1 MNSSLAKHVVV
12 AVISAIT
19 FGCASVATTITDQPG
34 PGVARAIAFADSA
47 VAAGVGVSFPGAVL
61 VVTKNGRVIHSR
73 AFGFA
78 QNGQGTV
85 TESGDGTAQTFEVQ
99 LKARPM
105 RASTIFDLASVTKVM
120 ATTMAMM
127 MLVDQGK
134 VDLDAPVY
142 TYLKDFRGPHLDSIT
157 PRHLLQHSAGLVQWQ
172 PLYYQASTTAQT
184 YSAIRNMPLQWGVGE
199 GRHYSDFSFMLLGD
213 IVEHVSGQRLDV
225 FIDRALYEP
234 LGLRK
239 TTFNPKLKGLSD
251 FAATEE
257 GNGYEKHMVYDTTFA
272 YKYRGDPTSWHGWRE
287 RLLVGEVND
296 GNSFYANGGIAGHAG
311 LFSTGAELSVLLEV
325 LLNRGSYNGHAYVKP
340 GVVGQFLTLDKYQN
354 FLGWQHPAQ
363 MPDGSF
369 SHTGFTGTYVFGDPR
384 DHLSVVL
391 LTNKQGRGTD
401 AKGLFPNLGPL
412 QTAMVNAIIAGVQA
426 DAPRVRF

>member
-1 MNSSLAKHVVV
+1 V
-12 AVISAIT
+12 
-19 FGCASVATTITDQPG
+19 
-34 PGVARAIAFADSA
+34 

-61 VVTKNGRVIHSR
+61 VISKDGKIVHNR

-78 QNGQGTV
+78 QVLPGTM
-85 TESGDGTAQTFEVQ
+85 TLSPDGSRQIFQTYR
-99 LKARPM
+99 KDRPM
-105 RASTIFDLASVTKVM
+105 HTATIFDLASVTKVM

-134 VDLDAPVY
+134 VDLDLPVY
-142 TYLKDFRGPHLDSIT
+142 TYLKNFRGSHLDSIT

-172 PLYYQASTTAQT
+172 PLYYQASTTAQA

-199 GRHYSDFSFMLLGD
+199 ARHYSDFSFMLLGD
-213 IVEHVSGQRLDV
+213 IVEHVSGQRLDLFV
-225 FIDRALYEP
+225 DSALYKP
-234 LGLRK
+234 LGLRQ
-239 TTFNPKLKGLSD
+239 TTFNPKLKDLSD
-251 FAATEE
+251 FAATEQ

-272 YKYRGDPTSWHGWRE
+272 YKYRGDPTAWNGWRE

-325 LLNRGSYNGHAYVKP
+325 LLNQGSYRGHTYIRP
-340 GVVGQFLTLDKYQN
+340 EVVGRFLTLDKYQN
-354 FLGWQHPAQ
+354 FLGWQHPPQ

-384 DHLSVVL
+384 DHLSIVL
-391 LTNKQGRGTD
+391 LTNKQGIGTD
-401 AKGLFPNLGPL
+401 AKGLFPNLAPL
-412 QTAMVNAIIAGVQA
+412 QTAIVKAILVSVGAESAGIHH
-426 DAPRVRF
+426 

>member
-1 MNSSLAKHVVV
+1 MKSVPANHLMV
-12 AVISAIT
+12 AVLCAAT
-19 FGCASVATTITDQPG
+19 LGCASIATPSTAQMG

-47 VAAGVGVSFPGAVL
+47 VAAGVGASFPGALL
-61 VVTKNGRVIHSR
+61 VVTKDGRVIHNR

-78 QNGQGTV
+78 ELAPVTVSNDATRQTVQKQGR
-85 TESGDGTAQTFEVQ
+85 D
-99 LKARPM
+99 RPM
-105 RASTIFDLASVTKVM
+105 HPSTIFDLASVTKVM
-120 ATTMAMM
+120 ATTFAMM
-127 MLVDQGK
+127 TLVDQGK

-142 TYLKDFRGPHLDSIT
+142 TYLRDFRGPRLDSIT

-172 PLYYQASTTAQT
+172 PLYYQASTTSQT
-184 YSAIRNMPLQWGVGE
+184 YSAIRDMPLQWGVGE
-199 GRHYSDFSFMLLGD
+199 GRHYSDLSFMLLGD
-213 IVEHVSGQRLDV
+213 IVEQVSGQRLDAFV
-225 FIDRALYEP
+225 DGALYKP

-251 FAATEE
+251 FAATEQ

-272 YKYRGDPTSWHGWRE
+272 FKYRGDPTAWNGWRE

-325 LLNRGSYNGHAYVKP
+325 LLNRGSYGGHSYVKP
-340 GVVGQFLTLDKYQN
+340 EVIDRFFTLDKYQN
-354 FLGWQHPAQ
+354 FLGWQHPPQ
-363 MPDGSF
+363 MPDGAF
-369 SHTGFTGTYVFGDPR
+369 SHTGFTGTYVFGDPH

-412 QTAMVNAIIAGVQA
+412 QIAIVQA
-426 DAPRVRF
+426 ILTGVKADLQRVGF